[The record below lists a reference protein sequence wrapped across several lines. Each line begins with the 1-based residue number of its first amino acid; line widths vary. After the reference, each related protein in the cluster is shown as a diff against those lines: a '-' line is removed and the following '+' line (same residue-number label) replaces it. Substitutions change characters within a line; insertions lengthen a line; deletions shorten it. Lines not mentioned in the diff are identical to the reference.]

1 MIIGYYAFMTDKVDP
16 LTGDPMP
23 QIAPQTPLAPP
34 QAFVPD
40 MSDDELIKL
49 SREQL
54 SKALQH
60 VDAALQ
66 PEMTRKLCAEV
77 YDRLIGKA
85 TQKVETKS
93 LVATIDLNEHKR
105 QVRQQAVEMME
116 RLARVAGQIPAVVTS
131 PSVGTTE
138 AGS

>member
-1 MIIGYYAFMTDKVDP
+1 MNLPEDAALDQSNCPPGYYRRSNGM
-16 LTGDPMP
+16 LHQIP
-23 QIAPQTPLAPP
+23 QQMPLAAPK
-34 QAFVPD
+34 AFVPD

-105 QVRQQAVEMME
+105 QVRQQAIEMME
-116 RLARVAGQIPAVVTS
+116 RLAVVTS
-131 PSVGTTE
+131 SVPVADTKPSSG
-138 AGS
+138 